1 MCLKFDEGVGWR
13 RVLML
18 LLLVR
23 KSACLEL
30 APTIFKSSLGGCS
43 IRLLDLVLLLIFMRI
58 LALYLSLCIP

>member
-1 MCLKFDEGVGWR
+1 
-13 RVLML
+13 ML

-30 APTIFKSSLGGCS
+30 APTIFKSNIGGCS

-58 LALYLSLCIP
+58 LALYLSLCIPSL